1 MEPKHT
7 PPGIAERGFLNVK
20 DVQEYLGLSREGMH
34 RFFER
39 TGIQPHTLKVG
50 RCMYYLKADVDRGLE
65 VKAKETISK
74 SGPQKE
80 SSGQR

>member
-34 RFFER
+34 RFFDR
-39 TGIQPHTLKVG
+39 TGVHPRTLKVG
-50 RCMYYLKADVDRGLE
+50 RCMYYLRADVDRGLE
-65 VKAKETISK
+65 VKAKETPRK
-74 SGPQKE
+74 PGPK
-80 SSGQR
+80 RKT